1 MSHLDKEIIIASLE
15 VRISELEDE
24 LTQYRPPAPN
34 AKRDEIVKKAK
45 LIAAM
50 FWAAD
55 QGDVELIRTT
65 LDQRVDINRSDEHG
79 YTPILIATKKG
90 HAAVVQELCDRGAR
104 ITFDNGHSVEAEAIQ
119 ASQLAI
125 VRIVREAEWIRRLL
139 AE

>member
-1 MSHLDKEIIIASLE
+1 MAHLDREIMIAGLE

-24 LTQYRPPAPN
+24 LTQYRPPTRN
-34 AKRDEIVKKAK
+34 TKRDEIVKKAK

-55 QGDVELIRTT
+55 QGDVELMRST
-65 LDQRVDINRSDEHG
+65 LDQRVDINRADEHG

-90 HAAVVQELCDRGAR
+90 HAAIVQELCDRGAR
-104 ITFDNGHSVEAEAIQ
+104 ITFDNGHTVEAEATQ
-119 ASQLAI
+119 AAQVEI
-125 VRIVREAEWIRRLL
+125 IRIVREAEWIRRLL